1 MSDLTLLVIAKE
13 PVPGRVKTRLAAD
26 VGAQAAA
33 DLAAVCLA
41 QTLDAVVA
49 APASRRVLVLDGSP
63 GPWVP
68 AGVEVVA
75 QGGGGLGDRL
85 AAAFAGVDGPA
96 FLVGMD
102 TPQITP
108 ALLSVDLRPGG
119 AVLGLADDGGFWGIG
134 MHDPDPTVFDG
145 VPMSTTRTG
154 AAQLD
159 RLTQAGLSVTALQRL
174 TDVDTIA
181 DARRVALSCPGSRF
195 AAALARIDHPTALKR
210 LRRRLAH
217 RPATAPGGT

>member
-1 MSDLTLLVIAKE
+1 
-13 PVPGRVKTRLAAD
+13 
-26 VGAQAAA
+26 
-33 DLAAVCLA
+33 
-41 QTLDAVVA
+41 
-49 APASRRVLVLDGSP
+49 
-63 GPWVP
+63 VP

-102 TPQITP
+102 TPQLTP
-108 ALLSVDLRPGG
+108 AMLSVDLQPGG

-195 AAALARIDHPTALKR
+195 AWALARIDHPTDLKR